1 MKISKKLVAAATA
14 AALTAGTLAPVASA
28 QEPAPQGGSA
38 MSLYTTVMNGAL
50 NAIAGLRGDRHP
62 TETFMMDILLVGP
75 LVILLFPLQMI
86 GEAEINLSSKLG

>member
-28 QEPAPQGGSA
+28 QERPPQGGSA
-38 MSLYTTVMNGAL
+38 MALYTTVMSGAL

-62 TETFMMDILLVGP
+62 SETFGIDILLVGP
-75 LVILLFPLQMI
+75 LAILLFPLQKI

>member
-1 MKISKKLVAAATA
+1 MKISKKLIAAATA
-14 AALTAGTLAPVASA
+14 AALTVGTLTPVASA

-38 MSLYTTVMNGAL
+38 MALYATIMNGAS
-50 NAIAGLRGDRHP
+50 NVIERLRGDRHP
-62 TETFMMDILLVGP
+62 TETFMLDILLGGP